1 MQKSEQMMGF
11 EKVLQS
17 HCDGLLKESNCLGK
31 IQWLVGLVSKLLQQ
45 LLQGEMQDIKNF
57 WNNQPN

>member
-17 HCDGLLKESNCLGK
+17 HRDGLIKESNSLGK
-31 IQWLVGLVSKLLQQ
+31 IRWLVDLVSKLQQ
-45 LLQGEMQDIKNF
+45 LLQGEMQEIKNF